1 MPVSACSYGRM
12 VKWSPV
18 KSEKKTKLSTKISAL
33 TVFSSACAILLLG
46 IALILMFTFF
56 FSRQTREDIEYYLEN
71 TNEQFDAKVQFIQDS
86 TIAIRHNTVMEE
98 FFKRNHYDEEE
109 VETQLAY
116 CMDLFS
122 NRNMVTQNAPFA
134 VSVYLFNNKGDFV
147 RKHYYPTTLSN
158 MEQMDAD
165 YQQLQKS
172 YKVTGSHFKCYLDET
187 KADLCFPLFD
197 DEMKE
202 MGTCIVA
209 IQLDAIAAIF
219 KDTAKYQSYSWI
231 VTSNGNIIG
240 HAGNHDYCKGIIT
253 APQNYSGDY
262 AINGKNFICSTNT
275 SGFGLESAIC
285 VARGNV
291 YTVLQPTLLAFVLVL
306 VLVLLLVSTVILTVT
321 YRSIRPL
328 KEMAEEISAFGQ
340 DNLHV
345 RMTDFP
351 VQEFHD
357 ISFVFNEMADRI
369 DHLITEVYE
378 KELLATRAQVKF
390 LQAQI
395 NPHFQFNILA
405 MLSVKAKL
413 AGNEELYQSL
423 QAFSKLIQGK
433 IFREKEIKIPL
444 KDEMELVN
452 FYLYL
457 QKGRYQDKLSYEIIY
472 GNEEV
477 KDYLIPRLLIEPLV
491 ENAVSHGLEPKSEP
505 GKVTIEIFEQ
515 EEKLHIIVADDGV
528 GFDPD
533 EERTGVKEGHTST
546 GFANTNRL
554 LQILYHD
561 HYTMR
566 LDGRKGQGTK
576 VEVILPI
583 EKEGSHA

>member
-1 MPVSACSYGRM
+1 MA
-12 VKWSPV
+12 
-18 KSEKKTKLSTKISAL
+18 KKRKTRLSTKISAL
-33 TVFSSACAILLLG
+33 TVISSACAILFLG

-56 FSRQTREDIEYYLEN
+56 FSQQTREDIEYYLEN

-86 TIAIRHNTVMEE
+86 TIAIRHNTIMEE
-98 FFKRNHYDEEE
+98 FFKKNHFNEEE

-122 NRNMVTQNAPFA
+122 DRNMVTQNAPFA

-147 RKHYYPTTLSN
+147 RKHYYPTTLSK
-158 MEQMDAD
+158 MEEVDAA
-165 YQQLQKS
+165 YQVLQQN
-172 YKVTGSHFKCYLDET
+172 YKGTGSHFKCYLGEE

-197 DEMKE
+197 DEMNE

-209 IQLDAIAAIF
+209 IQLDAINSIF
-219 KDTAKYQSYSWI
+219 KDTAKYQSYTWI
-231 VTSNGNIIG
+231 VTSNGDIISY
-240 HAGNHDYCKGIIT
+240 AGNHDNCEGLAG
-253 APQNYSGDY
+253 APQNYLGDY
-262 AINGKNFICSTNT
+262 TMNSKAFLCSTNT
-275 SGFGLESAIC
+275 SGFALESAIC
-285 VARGNV
+285 VSRGNI

-306 VLVLLLVSTVILTVT
+306 ILVLVLVSSIILTVS

-369 DHLITEVYE
+369 DHLITQVYE

-444 KDEMELVN
+444 SSEMELVS

-457 QKGRYQDKLSYEIIY
+457 QKGRYQDKLSYEIRY
-472 GNEEV
+472 GSEEV
-477 KDYLIPRLLIEPLV
+477 KSYLIPRLLIEPLV
-491 ENAVSHGLEPKSEP
+491 ENAVSHGLEPKSEA
-505 GKVTIEIFEQ
+505 GTVTIEIFEK
-515 EEKLHIIVADDGV
+515 EEKLHIIVTDDGV
-528 GFDPD
+528 GFDVNED
-533 EERTGVKEGHTST
+533 RSSVKEGHTST

-554 LQILYHD
+554 LQILYRD
-561 HYTMR
+561 NYEMNIA
-566 LDGRKGQGTK
+566 GKKGEGTR
-576 VEVILPI
+576 VEVVLPV

>member
-1 MPVSACSYGRM
+1 M
-12 VKWSPV
+12 KWSRMI
-18 KSEKKTKLSTKISAL
+18 KEKKTKLSTKISAL
-33 TVFSSACAILLLG
+33 TVVSSVCAILFLG
-46 IALILMFTFF
+46 IALIVMFTFF
-56 FSRQTREDIEYYLEN
+56 FSQQAREDIEYYLEN

-86 TIAIRHNTVMEE
+86 TISIRHNTIMEE

-122 NRNMVTQNAPFA
+122 DRNMVTQNAPFA

-165 YQQLQKS
+165 YRDLQQM
-172 YKVTGSHFKCYLDET
+172 YKATGSHFMCYLDDT

-197 DEMKE
+197 DEMNE

-209 IQLDAIAAIF
+209 IQLDAIDAIF
-219 KDTAKYQSYSWI
+219 KDTAKYQSYTWI
-231 VTSNGNIIG
+231 VTSNGNIVA
-240 HAGNHDYCKGIIT
+240 HAGNHDYCEGMTK
-253 APQNYSGDY
+253 APQNYMGDY
-262 AINGKNFICSTNT
+262 QMNGKQFLCSTST
-275 SGFGLESAIC
+275 SGFALESAIC
-285 VARGNV
+285 VSRGNI
-291 YTVLQPTLLAFVLVL
+291 YTVLQPTLRAFVLVL
-306 VLVLLLVSTVILTVT
+306 ILVLLLVSAIILTVT

-328 KEMAEEISAFGQ
+328 KEMAEEISAFGKN
-340 DNLHV
+340 NLHV

-444 KDEMELVN
+444 RSEMELVN

-457 QKGRYQDKLSYEIIY
+457 QKGRYQDKLNYEIIY
-472 GNEEV
+472 GSEAV
-477 KDYLIPRLLIEPLV
+477 KDCLIPRLLIEPLV
-491 ENAVSHGLEPKSEP
+491 ENAVSHGLEPKIEA
-505 GKVTIEIFEQ
+505 GKVTIEIFERN
-515 EEKLHIIVADDGV
+515 EKLHIIVADDGV
-528 GFDPD
+528 GFDPN
-533 EERTGVKEGHTST
+533 EERKDIKEGHTST

-561 HYTMR
+561 NYTMR
-566 LDGRKGQGTK
+566 LDGKKGEGTK

-583 EKEGSHA
+583 EKEGSYAESHGR

>member
-1 MPVSACSYGRM
+1 M
-12 VKWSPV
+12 VKCFPMV
-18 KSEKKTKLSTKISAL
+18 KEKKTRLSTKISAL
-33 TVFSSACAILLLG
+33 TVVSSACAILFLG
-46 IALILMFTFF
+46 IALIVMFTFF
-56 FSRQTREDIEYYLEN
+56 FSQQTREDIEYYLEN

-86 TIAIRHNTVMEE
+86 TIAIRHNTIMEE
-98 FFKRNHYDEEE
+98 FFKRNHYNEEE

-122 NRNMVTQNAPFA
+122 DRNMVTQNAPFA

-165 YQQLQKS
+165 YKVLQEN
-172 YKVTGSHFKCYLDET
+172 YKVTGSHFKCYLDEE

-197 DEMKE
+197 NQMNE

-209 IQLDAIAAIF
+209 IQLDAIDAIF
-219 KDTAKYQSYSWI
+219 KDTAKYQSYTWI
-231 VTSNGNIIG
+231 VTSNGTIIA
-240 HAGNHDYCKGIIT
+240 HAGNHDHCEGMTK
-253 APQNYSGDY
+253 APQNYLGDY
-262 AINGKNFICSTNT
+262 TMNGKRFLCSTSA
-275 SGFGLESAIC
+275 SGFALESAIC
-285 VARGNV
+285 VARGNI
-291 YTVLQPTLLAFVLVL
+291 YTVLQPTLLTFVLVL
-306 VLVLLLVSTVILTVT
+306 IVVLLLVSAIILTVT

-328 KEMAEEISAFGQ
+328 KEMTEEISTFGK
-340 DNLHV
+340 DNFHT
-345 RMTDFP
+345 RMTDFS

-444 KDEMELVN
+444 KDEMELVT
-452 FYLYL
+452 FYLFL
-457 QKGRYQDKLSYEIIY
+457 QKGRYQDKLNYEIRY
-472 GNEEV
+472 GSEEV
-477 KDYLIPRLLIEPLV
+477 KTYLIPRLLIEPLV
-491 ENAVSHGLEPKSEP
+491 ENAVSHGLEPKSEA
-505 GKVTIEIFEQ
+505 GTVTIEIFE
-515 EEKLHIIVADDGV
+515 EEETLHIIVTDDGV
-528 GFDPD
+528 GFDPN
-533 EERTGVKEGHTST
+533 EERTEVKEGHTST

-561 HYTMR
+561 NYSMH
-566 LDGRKGQGTK
+566 LEGKKGEGTK
-576 VEVILPI
+576 VEVVLPI
-583 EKEGSHA
+583 EKEGSYAESHGG

>member
-1 MPVSACSYGRM
+1 M
-12 VKWSPV
+12 KN
-18 KSEKKTKLSTKISAL
+18 EKKTKLSTKISTL
-33 TVFSSACAILLLG
+33 TVVSSACAIMFLG

-56 FSRQTREDIEYYLEN
+56 FSKQTREDIEYYMEN
-71 TNEQFDAKVQFIQDS
+71 TNSQFDAKVQFVQDS
-86 TIAIRHNTVMEE
+86 TIAIRHNTIMES
-98 FFKRNHYDEEE
+98 FFRKNHYNEEE

-122 NRNMVTQNAPFA
+122 DRNMVTQNAPFA

-165 YQQLQKS
+165 YQQLQQS
-172 YKVTGSHFKCYLDET
+172 YKITGSHFKCYLDDT

-197 DEMKE
+197 DEMNE

-209 IQLDAIAAIF
+209 IQLDAIDAIF
-219 KDTAKYQSYSWI
+219 KDTAKYQSYTWI
-231 VTSNGNIIG
+231 VTSNGNIIA
-240 HAGNHDYCKGIIT
+240 HAGNHDYCEGMTK
-253 APQNYSGDY
+253 APQNYMGDY
-262 AINGKNFICSTNT
+262 KMNGKQFLCSTNA
-275 SGFGLESAIC
+275 SGFALESAIC
-285 VARGNV
+285 VARGNI
-291 YTVLQPTLLAFVLVL
+291 YTVLQPTLLTFVLVLILVL
-306 VLVLLLVSTVILTVT
+306 VLVSAIILTVT
-321 YRSIRPL
+321 YGSIRPL
-328 KEMAEEISAFGQ
+328 KEMTEEIRAFGE

-345 RMTDFP
+345 RMKDFP

-444 KDEMELVN
+444 RSEMDLVN

-457 QKGRYQDKLSYEIIY
+457 QKGRYQDKLNYEIVY
-472 GNEEV
+472 GSEEV

-505 GKVTIEIFEQ
+505 GKVTIEIFEA

-528 GFDPD
+528 GFDPN
-533 EERTGVKEGHTST
+533 EERKGVKEGHTST

-554 LQILYHD
+554 LQILYRD
-561 HYTMR
+561 NYTMR
-566 LDGRKGQGTK
+566 LDGKKGEGTK

-583 EKEGSHA
+583 EREGSNA

>member
-1 MPVSACSYGRM
+1 MRM
-12 VKWSPV
+12 TK
-18 KSEKKTKLSTKISAL
+18 EKKTRLSTKISTL
-33 TVFSSACAILLLG
+33 TVVSSACAILVLG

-56 FSRQTREDIEYYLEN
+56 FSQQTREDIAYYLEN

-86 TIAIRHNTVMEE
+86 TIAIRHNTIMEE

-109 VETQLAY
+109 VERQLAY

-122 NRNMVTQNAPFA
+122 DRNMVSQNAPFA
-134 VSVYLFNNKGDFV
+134 VSVYLFNNKGDTV
-147 RKHYYPTTLSN
+147 RKHYYPTTLSK
-158 MEQMDAD
+158 MEEIDAS
-165 YQQLQKS
+165 YEALLQS
-172 YKVTGSHFKCYLDET
+172 YKVTGSHFKCYLDDT
-187 KADLCFPLFD
+187 KADLCFPIFD
-197 DEMKE
+197 DEMNQ

-209 IQLDAIAAIF
+209 IQLDAINTIF
-219 KDTAKYQSYSWI
+219 KDTEKYKNYNWI
-231 VTSNGNIIG
+231 VTSNGNILSC
-240 HAGNHDYCKGIIT
+240 AGDHDNCEDMTK
-253 APQNYSGDY
+253 APQNYLGDY
-262 AINGKNFICSTNT
+262 KMNGKPFLCSTST
-275 SGFGLESAIC
+275 SGFAFESAIC
-285 VARGNV
+285 VSRANV

-306 VLVLLLVSTVILTVT
+306 IIVLLLVSAIILTVT

-328 KEMAEEISAFGQ
+328 KEMTEEISTFGK
-340 DNLHV
+340 DDFHT
-345 RMTDFP
+345 RMTDFS

-433 IFREKEIKIPL
+433 IFRDKEIKIPL
-444 KDEMELVN
+444 KDEMELVT
-452 FYLYL
+452 FYLFL
-457 QKGRYQDKLSYEIIY
+457 QKGRYQDKLSYDIRY
-472 GNEEV
+472 GSEEV
-477 KDYLIPRLLIEPLV
+477 KYYLIPRLLIEPLV
-491 ENAVSHGLEPKSEP
+491 ENAVSHGLEPKSEA
-505 GKVTIEIFEQ
+505 GKVTIEIFAQ
-515 EEKLHIIVADDGV
+515 DEKLHIIVADDGV
-528 GFDPD
+528 GFDLN
-533 EERTGVKEGHTST
+533 EERVGVKEGHTST

-561 HYTMR
+561 NYTMR
-566 LDGRKGQGTK
+566 LDGKKGEGTR
-576 VEVILPI
+576 VEVVLPI
-583 EKEGSHA
+583 EKEGSNAESHGG

>member
-1 MPVSACSYGRM
+1 MA
-12 VKWSPV
+12 K
-18 KSEKKTKLSTKISAL
+18 EKKTKLSTKISAL
-33 TVFSSACAILLLG
+33 TVASSVCAILFLG
-46 IALILMFTFF
+46 IALIVMFTFF
-56 FSRQTREDIEYYLEN
+56 FSQQTREDIEYYLEN
-71 TNEQFDAKVQFIQDS
+71 TNDQFDAKVQFIQDS
-86 TIAIRHNTVMEE
+86 TISIRHNTIMEE

-122 NRNMVTQNAPFA
+122 DRNMVTQNAPFA

-165 YQQLQKS
+165 YQALQKS
-172 YKVTGSHFKCYLDET
+172 YKVTGSHFKCYLDDT

-197 DEMKE
+197 DEMNE

-209 IQLDAIAAIF
+209 VQLDAINTIF
-219 KDTAKYQSYSWI
+219 KDTEKYKNYTWI
-231 VTSNGNIIG
+231 VTSNGNILSC
-240 HAGNHDYCKGIIT
+240 AGDHDNCEGMTK
-253 APQNYSGDY
+253 APQNYLGDY
-262 AINGKNFICSTNT
+262 KMNGKPFLCSTST
-275 SGFGLESAIC
+275 SGFAFESAIC
-285 VARGNV
+285 VSRANI

-306 VLVLLLVSTVILTVT
+306 IIVLLLVSAIILTVT

-328 KEMAEEISAFGQ
+328 KEMTEEISTFGK
-340 DNLHV
+340 DNFHT
-345 RMTDFP
+345 RMTDFS

-433 IFREKEIKIPL
+433 IFRDKEIKIPL
-444 KDEMELVN
+444 KDEMELVT
-452 FYLYL
+452 FYLFL
-457 QKGRYQDKLSYEIIY
+457 QKGRYQDKLSYDIRY
-472 GNEEV
+472 GSEEV
-477 KDYLIPRLLIEPLV
+477 KEYLIPRLLIEPLV
-491 ENAVSHGLEPKSEP
+491 ENAVSHGLEPKSEA

-515 EEKLHIIVADDGV
+515 DGKLHIIVADDGV
-528 GFDPD
+528 GFDPN

-561 HYTMR
+561 NYTMR
-566 LDGRKGQGTK
+566 LDGKKGEGTR
-576 VEVILPI
+576 VEVVLPI
-583 EKEGSHA
+583 EKEGSYAESHGG